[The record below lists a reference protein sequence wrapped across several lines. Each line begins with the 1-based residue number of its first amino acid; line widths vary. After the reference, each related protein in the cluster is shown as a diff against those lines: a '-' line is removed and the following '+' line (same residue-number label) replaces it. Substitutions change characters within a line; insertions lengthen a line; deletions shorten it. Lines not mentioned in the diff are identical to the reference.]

1 MTKKS
6 IANLMEQDSVE
17 RVPSTKELGDL
28 MVLVNKFQSLE
39 KEIEDISTRL
49 DEKKANYN
57 KLSTETIPNKLLE
70 LGLSEVKTINGD
82 KITIQE
88 FYSAKIDDE
97 NKELAL
103 HWLRENNLG
112 DVIKHE
118 LKVQLGR
125 GEDAKAEKLKVQ
137 LTKLKMNYID
147 VEGVHP
153 QTLKAVVKEQVKA
166 MGETKDGEKVF
177 PMKLFNVFIGNKT
190 KIIKAK

>member
-88 FYSAKIDDE
+88 FYSANINDE

>member
-88 FYSAKIDDE
+88 FYSANINDE

-137 LTKLKMNYID
+137 LAKLKMNYID